1 MHIGE
6 TDDYDLGSVFLP
18 DQTSLTYADGTYSDY
33 FYGSNGGNTV
43 CLFGG
48 NYSYGSQCRSFRSQ
62 FLPCRVQ
69 RQRLLRLPPRKRI
82 TGADYCT
89 DVAGATS

>member
-43 CLFGG
+43 CYFGG
-48 NYSYGSQCRSFRSQ
+48 HYFMGPGAGPFGLDFSAAASYAYATIGCR
-62 FLPCRVQ
+62 LA
-69 RQRLLRLPPRKRI
+69 KE
-82 TGADYCT
+82 
-89 DVAGATS
+89 